1 MSLREARTKKN
12 LSQMQLADLVD
23 KGQCD
28 ISAYELQRRN
38 IDQARP
44 VTICKLAYVL
54 GCKVWEIVN
63 DKELSELLEKVS
75 KYDSQCTKEF
85 WRMRKKRKLHQYDLA
100 AAVGVHR
107 STISEW
113 ESKGMRNSRIKY
125 IALLCDVM
133 KCHPTDIIED
143 PELQRLMS
151 EVF

>member
-12 LSQMQLADLVD
+12 LSQMQLAYMVD

-28 ISAYELQRRN
+28 ISAFELRRRN
-38 IDQARP
+38 IDRARP

-54 GCKVWEIVN
+54 GCKIWEITN

-75 KYDSQCTKEF
+75 KYEKQGTKEF

-100 AAVGVHR
+100 AAVGVHI
-107 STISEW
+107 STISDW
-113 ESKGMRNSRIKY
+113 EVLGMRNSRIKN

-133 KCHPTDIIED
+133 KCHPTDIVED
-143 PELQRLMS
+143 PELRALMS